1 VRPLVLTACEAS
13 GDRLGAEV
21 LGGLA
26 GRGVRP
32 PVVGISGP
40 AMRSVGANLESRGD
54 TDDLGA
60 AGLVEIIPALPTLWR
75 ARNTLTQL
83 LRDRAGPALLIDG
96 PDLHLPVARRARRIP
111 RCPIGMLVAPQY
123 WAWRPARA
131 GILYESVDFVLC
143 LFRFEVEHLRSLGVL
158 AHWVGHPA
166 VDHASERPFNVR
178 TREGG
183 LRIALL
189 PGSRRGEVQRTL
201 GPALRGL
208 AASLG
213 DRPREILV
221 PWRLPGPP
229 PDLPNVTFTQDEG
242 LDVLRSADL
251 AVVAAGT
258 ATLEAAL
265 AGVPTVVMG
274 RAHPITAAI
283 ARRALQVRW
292 IGLPNLILNRAVVP
306 EIVQDLSP
314 ARWLAPVRACLADA
328 ESGAPIASAL
338 RDELLVELG
347 PPGFAERAADVLV
360 PLLETP

>member
-1 VRPLVLTACEAS
+1 
-13 GDRLGAEV
+13 
-21 LGGLA
+21 
-26 GRGVRP
+26 
-32 PVVGISGP
+32 
-40 AMRSVGANLESRGD
+40 
-54 TDDLGA
+54 
-60 AGLVEIIPALPTLWR
+60 
-75 ARNTLTQL
+75 
-83 LRDRAGPALLIDG
+83 
-96 PDLHLPVARRARRIP
+96 
-111 RCPIGMLVAPQY
+111 
-123 WAWRPARA
+123 
-131 GILYESVDFVLC
+131 
-143 LFRFEVEHLRSLGVL
+143 
-158 AHWVGHPA
+158 
-166 VDHASERPFNVR
+166 
-178 TREGG
+178 
-183 LRIALL
+183 
-189 PGSRRGEVQRTL
+189 
-201 GPALRGL
+201 
-208 AASLG
+208 
-213 DRPREILV
+213 
-221 PWRLPGPP
+221 
-229 PDLPNVTFTQDEG
+229 VTFTQDEG

-347 PPGFAERAADVLV
+347 PPGFADRAADVLV